1 MCGGAA
7 PVALASRFP
16 DVEIPD
22 VSVPEFV
29 LAAGRE
35 KPDAPAL
42 IDGLRGDVI
51 THGQLAAYVDRV
63 AAALHARG
71 LRKGDV
77 VAMFCP
83 NTPWYP
89 VVFHGIAAAGCVM
102 SPINSLYTP
111 DEIAFQLRDSGAK
124 ILITVSPFLDRA
136 LAAVEES
143 PVGEVV
149 VMDGAEGHASLV
161 DLLSTD
167 APSVQVDIDP
177 ADDLVTLPYSSG
189 TTGLPKGVMLTHRN
203 LVANVAQCRPLIQL
217 GADERIIAVLPFFH
231 IYGLTVLMNQGLA
244 WGGAVVTLPRFD
256 LEDFLRTIQEHKI
269 TRAFVAPPILLALAK
284 HPLVDQ
290 YDLSSLTSITSGAAP
305 LDEQLAL
312 AAERRL
318 RKGADSGVTGAQGY
332 GMTELSPV
340 SHTTPDLGAEPPGVP
355 AGSVPKGSVG
365 FAVPNSECRLVD
377 PATGQD
383 AATGERGELWV
394 RGPNVMK
401 GYLNN
406 PGATAETIDA
416 EGWLHTGDVAIVD
429 ENGCYTVVDRV
440 KELIKNKGYQ
450 VAPAELEAVLISHP
464 EIADAAVIGVP
475 DKESGEE
482 LPKAFVVRSPGSAL
496 TQEAVMEYMAGKVA
510 PHKKIRIVEFI
521 EAVPKSAAGKILR
534 KDLRPAGLQR
544 TTPSPGPGPPR
555 APPRACER
563 WGGGGPPI

>member
-1 MCGGAA
+1 
-7 PVALASRFP
+7 VALASLFP

-22 VSVPEFV
+22 LSVPAFV
-29 LAAGRE
+29 LSAGRTN
-35 KPDAPAL
+35 PDAPAL
-42 IDGLRGDVI
+42 IDGLKGDTI

-77 VAMFCP
+77 VAVFCP
-83 NTPWYP
+83 NTPWFP

-124 ILITVSPFLDRA
+124 VLITVSPFLDRA
-136 LAAVEES
+136 KAAVEQS
-143 PVGEVV
+143 PVDEIV
-149 VMDGAEGHASLV
+149 VMDGAEGHASLL
-161 DLLSTD
+161 DLLSSD
-167 APSVQVDIDP
+167 APSPQVDIDP
-177 ADDLVTLPYSSG
+177 ATDLVTLPYSSG

-217 GADERIIAVLPFFH
+217 KDGERIIAVLPFFH

-256 LEDFLRTIQEHKI
+256 LEDFLRTIQDQKI

-290 YDLSSLTSITSGAAP
+290 YDLSSLTSILSGAAP

-318 RKGADSGVTGAQGY
+318 RKGADTGVTVAQGY

-340 SHTTPDLGAEPPGVP
+340 SHTTPDPGAEPPGITTP
-355 AGSVPKGSVG
+355 APKGSVG
-365 FAVPNSECRLVD
+365 YAIPNTECRLID
-377 PATGQD
+377 PGTGED
-383 AATGERGELWV
+383 AAPGERGELWV
-394 RGPNVMK
+394 RGPQVMK

-406 PGATAETIDA
+406 PQATADTLDA
-416 EGWLHTGDVAIVD
+416 EGWLHTGDVAVVD
-429 ENGCYTVVDRV
+429 DEGRYTVVDRV
-440 KELIKNKGYQ
+440 KELIKYKGYQ
-450 VAPAELEAVLISHP
+450 VAPAELEAVLLGHP

-475 DKESGEE
+475 DTESGEE
-482 LPKAFVVRSPGSAL
+482 LPKAFVVRGPGSSL
-496 TQEAVMEYMAGKVA
+496 TEDAVMEYMAGKVA
-510 PHKKIRIVEFI
+510 PHKKIRFVEFI
-521 EAVPKSAAGKILR
+521 DQVPKSAAGKILR
-534 KDLRPAGLQR
+534 KDLKA
-544 TTPSPGPGPPR
+544 R
-555 APPRACER
+555 A
-563 WGGGGPPI
+563 

>member
-1 MCGGAA
+1 M
-7 PVALASRFP
+7 ALASRYP

-29 LAAGRE
+29 LAAGRD

-136 LAAVEES
+136 LAAVAKA
-143 PVGEVV
+143 PVDEVV

-167 APSVQVDIDP
+167 APSAQVDFAP

-256 LEDFLRTIQEHKI
+256 LEDFLRTIQDHKI
-269 TRAFVAPPILLALAK
+269 TRAFVAPPIVLALAK

-290 YDLSSLTSITSGAAP
+290 YDLSSLTSVLSGAAP

-312 AAERRL
+312 AAEKRL
-318 RKGADSGVTGAQGY
+318 RKGADSGVTVAQGY

-340 SHTTPDLGAEPPGVP
+340 SHTTPDLGAEPPGAAP
-355 AGSVPKGSVG
+355 GSVPKGSVG

-377 PATGQD
+377 PATGED
-383 AATGERGELWV
+383 AAPGARGELWV

-406 PGATAETIDA
+406 PEATADTIDA
-416 EGWLHTGDVAIVD
+416 DGWLHTGDVAVVD

-440 KELIKNKGYQ
+440 KELIKYKGYQ
-450 VAPAELEAVLISHP
+450 VAPAELEAVLIGHP

-496 TQEAVMEYMAGKVA
+496 TREAVMEYMAGKVA

-534 KDLRPAGLQR
+534 KELRAAG
-544 TTPSPGPGPPR
+544 
-555 APPRACER
+555 
-563 WGGGGPPI
+563 